1 MNDKLEKLNKLLEL
15 TQNDTITPKQVEK
28 FLGVVLEV
36 IKKSKDNLEQLTK
49 EQLATINISVAY
61 IENYC
66 SSMMDSMES
75 KSKSTIEKL
84 DKKLSDAT
92 DLIKEVKKIKAVMDS
107 MESKS
112 KSTIEKLDKKLS
124 DALDKKLSDAT
135 DLIKEVKKIKKDGLN
150 GSPDTAEEIKIKLE
164 GLKDDNRLDISAI
177 KGTDIFS
184 TKVNLDR
191 AISILDQRT
200 QFLINK
206 QTNQSSDLGGYVP
219 TSRTLTINGTS
230 YDLSADRSWT
240 VTGTSQW
247 TTVGSDIYYNT
258 GKVAI
263 GTTTFSKD
271 FNVTGASY
279 FDGYLGIG
287 STTGAGAEGSIMRIA
302 ADNGVTGGG
311 QLILTGKTD
320 PNKQIIFGYN
330 TTGGYGQ
337 FQAVHQGVA
346 TKHIALN
353 PASGNVSIN
362 QATNTYALDVFSN
375 AGPCLGGMIRIKDS
389 DPTSFAGFKMDN
401 SNGHGGN
408 FFKVGPSY
416 SGYKTIGAN
425 DFGIYNGNN
434 SGNMTFINDYASGN
448 ITFTAGGASTA
459 HMTITA
465 TGNVGIGGSAT
476 STSRVNIQGLPTS
489 SAGLSSGDLWN
500 DTGTIKIV

>member
-66 SSMMDSMES
+66 SSM
-75 KSKSTIEKL
+75 
-84 DKKLSDAT
+84 
-92 DLIKEVKKIKAVMDS
+92 MDS

-247 TTVGSDIYYNT
+247 TTVGSNIYYNT

-362 QATNTYALDVFSN
+362 QATNTYALDVFSD
-375 AGPCLGGMIRIKDS
+375 AGPGLGGMIRIKDS

>member
-1 MNDKLEKLNKLLEL
+1 
-15 TQNDTITPKQVEK
+15 
-28 FLGVVLEV
+28 
-36 IKKSKDNLEQLTK
+36 
-49 EQLATINISVAY
+49 
-61 IENYC
+61 
-66 SSMMDSMES
+66 
-75 KSKSTIEKL
+75 
-84 DKKLSDAT
+84 
-92 DLIKEVKKIKAVMDS
+92 
-107 MESKS
+107 
-112 KSTIEKLDKKLS
+112 
-124 DALDKKLSDAT
+124 
-135 DLIKEVKKIKKDGLN
+135 
-150 GSPDTAEEIKIKLE
+150 
-164 GLKDDNRLDISAI
+164 
-177 KGTDIFS
+177 
-184 TKVNLDR
+184 
-191 AISILDQRT
+191 
-200 QFLINK
+200 
-206 QTNQSSDLGGYVP
+206 
-219 TSRTLTINGTS
+219 
-230 YDLSADRSWT
+230 
-240 VTGTSQW
+240 
-247 TTVGSDIYYNT
+247 
-258 GKVAI
+258 
-263 GTTTFSKD
+263 
-271 FNVTGASY
+271 
-279 FDGYLGIG
+279 
-287 STTGAGAEGSIMRIA
+287 MRIA

-375 AGPCLGGMIRIKDS
+375 AGPGLGGMIRIKDSDPTSFAGFKMDNSNGHGGNFFKVGPSYSGYKTIGANDFGIYNGNNSGNMTFINDYASGNITFTAGGASTAHMTITATGNVSINQATNTYALDVFTNAGPGLGGMIRIKDS